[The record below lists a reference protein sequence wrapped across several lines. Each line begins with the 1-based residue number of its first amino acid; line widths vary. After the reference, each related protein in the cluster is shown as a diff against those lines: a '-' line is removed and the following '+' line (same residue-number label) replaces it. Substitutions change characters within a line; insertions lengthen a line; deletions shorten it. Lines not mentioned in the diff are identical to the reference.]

1 MVYAESTDGRLQMA
15 FPMDSWTGL
24 QGPRRGFEG
33 KPGVDS
39 RGADHM
45 KRTILAIILA
55 LTCSFALVGCS
66 DSSADSSTD
75 ESAATETEETETA
88 EEESE
93 DSESE
98 DSESTDE
105 SDAEEESSETSG
117 TTDLE
122 DGEYTVDFDT
132 DSSMFHINEA
142 LDGKGTLTVEDGEM
156 TVHITLV
163 SQKIVNLYVGT
174 AEEAQ
179 EDGAV
184 WLEPTL
190 DEVTYDD
197 GYTEEVYGF
206 DVPVP
211 AIDEDFNV
219 AILGEK
225 GTWYDHVVSVSNPE
239 PVE

>member
-1 MVYAESTDGRLQMA
+1 
-15 FPMDSWTGL
+15 
-24 QGPRRGFEG
+24 
-33 KPGVDS
+33 
-39 RGADHM
+39 M
-45 KRTILAIILA
+45 KRTVLAIILA
-55 LTCSFALVGCS
+55 LACSFALVGCGSS
-66 DSSADSSTD
+66 DTDGSSD
-75 ESAATETEETETA
+75 EAAGTTESETTEA
-88 EEESE
+88 EESE
-93 DSESE
+93 DESE
-98 DSESTDE
+98 NATEDE
-105 SDAEEESSETSG
+105 EDADEEGESSETSG

-132 DSSMFHINEA
+132 DSSMFHINET

-211 AIDEDFNV
+211 AIDEDFDV

-239 PVE
+239 PIE

>member
-1 MVYAESTDGRLQMA
+1 
-15 FPMDSWTGL
+15 
-24 QGPRRGFEG
+24 
-33 KPGVDS
+33 
-39 RGADHM
+39 M

-66 DSSADSSTD
+66 DSSTDGSTD
-75 ESAATETEETETA
+75 DSATTEEATEA
-88 EEESE
+88 EGTEESE
-93 DSESE
+93 E
-98 DSESTDE
+98 SESTDE
-105 SDAEEESSETSG
+105 SDSSEEESSETSG